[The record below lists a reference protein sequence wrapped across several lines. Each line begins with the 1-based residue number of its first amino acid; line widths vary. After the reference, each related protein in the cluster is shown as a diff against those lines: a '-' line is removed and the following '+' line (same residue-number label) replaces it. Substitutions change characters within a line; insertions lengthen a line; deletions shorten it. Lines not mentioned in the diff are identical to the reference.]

1 MKEKGLR
8 EDEGKK
14 KEKKSFRRS
23 AGRLM
28 DQVNGPSTPD
38 MSSPDVRI
46 PSSPAKHSLLLQS
59 DANLKQTP
67 TRESFACNVCVCVY
81 SPQPDLFSNLR
92 VSISFDFLLTSITD
106 QQHVE
111 SSWFGSWAH
120 RFRRPLS
127 LLVCHVRQQRDR
139 IATTR
144 HPRQYHLLIDAAIET
159 EHTPTAHY

>member
-1 MKEKGLR
+1 MKGR
-8 EDEGKK
+8 KK
-14 KEKKSFRRS
+14 RRRVS
-23 AGRLM
+23 VGRLGVWWTKLTGRQPQTC
-28 DQVNGPSTPD
+28 QV
-38 MSSPDVRI
+38 
-46 PSSPAKHSLLLQS
+46 
-59 DANLKQTP
+59 QTYGYP
-67 TRESFACNVCVCVY
+67 PPPPNTLFYFRATLTWSRPPRERVSHATCVCVVCVCTP
-81 SPQPDLFSNLR
+81 PQPDLFSNLR